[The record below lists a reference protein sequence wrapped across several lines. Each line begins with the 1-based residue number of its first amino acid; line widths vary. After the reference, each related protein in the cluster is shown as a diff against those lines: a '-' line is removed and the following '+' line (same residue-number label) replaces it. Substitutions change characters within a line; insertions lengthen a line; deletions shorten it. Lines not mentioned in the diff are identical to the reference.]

1 VGVPWGRVPMAVLP
15 APGDDTVM
23 LEGGSS
29 SNPRYAVPA
38 SAHALQRAAGA
49 LQTGAGSPQAVESLP
64 ATVAHLEEAL
74 DRLATGVERMALAVA
89 EWSESG
95 SEIVDE
101 DALPPDARALRWH
114 PHTTAQA
121 LSSSRDACAASRQWA
136 RRLLDRRRDPA
147 DTTMLPGATRDDR
160 FDSPDD
166 AASSCR
172 PSGRADAIGPVDAKR
187 VKASPHVS
195 SRALARGLSVKRSSD
210 AAST

>member
-1 VGVPWGRVPMAVLP
+1 MAVLP

-95 SEIVDE
+95 SEILDE
-101 DALPPDARALRWH
+101 DALPPDARALSWH
-114 PHTTAQA
+114 LHTTAQA
-121 LSSSRDACAASRQWA
+121 LSSSRD
-136 RRLLDRRRDPA
+136 
-147 DTTMLPGATRDDR
+147 DR
-160 FDSPDD
+160 FGLSDET
-166 AASSCR
+166 ASSSR
-172 PSGRADAIGPVDAKR
+172 PSGRADAIGLAVL
-187 VKASPHVS
+187 SS
-195 SRALARGLSVKRSSD
+195 SRCRAAEDTESTRNAWRLAPLSPVALSREA
-210 AAST
+210 